1 MKMDKQKDENFLECL
16 NTNPKLRCR
25 VEALL
30 NVIENTA
37 GDCKKADDAEQR
49 VVDEVRQMGNDVLH
63 GWAEKAT
70 AKAAEKLK
78 AQQPEL
84 RKNGKKKSIGIQG
97 SEK

>member
-1 MKMDKQKDENFLECL
+1 MDKQKDENFLERL
-16 NTNPKLRCR
+16 NSQPKLRDR

-30 NVIENTA
+30 NVMENTA
-37 GDCKKADDAEQR
+37 GDCTKADDAEQR
-49 VVDEVRQMGNDVLH
+49 VVDEVRQMGNEALH
-63 GWAEKAT
+63 GWAEKAAAQA
-70 AKAAEKLK
+70 AKELK